1 MLTLTV
7 VGVDYRPYPSLSKAF
22 DSNKI
27 VPGTIVAAAAT
38 SLVPTAVTK
47 FEYEDDSPR
56 GRSVYFVTEATATVI
71 SNYESDY
78 EGSFAT
84 IDSRPDA
91 LEADMTTAEG
101 NITTL
106 EELLA
111 SNYQVVATLT
121 ADWTSTDA
129 EEDFALANEEGD
141 VLLAVCTTKA
151 LGAKV
156 VRVDDTT
163 VRVTLSGNGALTD
176 DIQVFVLRQN
186 PA

>member
-1 MLTLTV
+1 MLTLAV

-84 IDSRPDA
+84 IDSR

-121 ADWTSTDA
+121 ADWTSADA
-129 EEDFALANEEGD
+129 EEDFALANEVGD
-141 VLLAVCTTKA
+141 VLLAVCTTSALAAKA
-151 LGAKV
+151 A
-156 VRVDDTT
+156 RVDDTT

-176 DIQVFVLRQN
+176 DIQVFILRQN